1 MPRPVF
7 LRGIQKSIGIA
18 VTEFYQ
24 TAMRKNGCLVY
35 PLSVNV
41 GVSIGMT
48 WGQ

>member
-7 LRGIQKSIGIA
+7 LRWIQKSISIA

-24 TAMRKNGCLVY
+24 TAMRKNGCLMN

-41 GVSIGMT
+41 RVSISMT
-48 WGQ
+48 GGQ